1 MEAGVVHEVEH
12 DRLRRLL
19 SQPFLN
25 HDHGLIL
32 LDESVGIRKTVE
44 ETLVLGS
51 EVVDGFDG
59 VLLRRGLAVVSRL

>member
-1 MEAGVVHEVEH
+1 VEAGVVHEVEH

-25 HDHGLIL
+25 QDQGFIL
-32 LDESVGIRKTVE
+32 LEERVGIRKTVE

-51 EVVDGFDG
+51 EVVDGVDG